1 MIDNNTLAVMHPIA
15 INDETIPTVISLL
28 FVLAKRS
35 GVHILS
41 NEIAPINS
49 KMQYIIK
56 SIKIGR
62 LPAIKSIPS
71 FNPFHISEKAV

>member
-1 MIDNNTLAVMHPIA
+1 MHPIA
-15 INDETIPTVISLL
+15 INDETIPTIISLL

-49 KMQYIIK
+49 KTQYIIK
-56 SIKIGR
+56 SIKIG
-62 LPAIKSIPS
+62 
-71 FNPFHISEKAV
+71 